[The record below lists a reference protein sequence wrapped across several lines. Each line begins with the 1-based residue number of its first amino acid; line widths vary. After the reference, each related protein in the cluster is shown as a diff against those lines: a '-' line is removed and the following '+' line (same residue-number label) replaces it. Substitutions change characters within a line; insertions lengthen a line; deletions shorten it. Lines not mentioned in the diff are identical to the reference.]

1 MTMTVESDMMCRWTD
16 GEKWSHQTA
25 PIWGEI
31 WGEFFLFF
39 RRLYDIIHT
48 SVIPW
53 WELCMNPLD
62 FGFFIRHTDPLFSL
76 KPEPGPGTS

>member
-1 MTMTVESDMMCRWTD
+1 MERN
-16 GEKWSHQTA
+16 G
-25 PIWGEI
+25 PIKRLQFG
-31 WGEFFLFF
+31 GKPFFFLFF

-48 SVIPW
+48 SVIRW